1 MISLIIPF
9 YNCEKTAD
17 ETIRKIKKYKEENN
31 MSFELIAVDDGSLDN
46 TKKVLSKYA
55 CSDIIITG
63 YEKNRGKG
71 GALREGVMAA
81 NGDKIIF
88 TDSDLAYGLKH
99 LQEFSNALD
108 SSEIVIG
115 TRRQDKNINESYGIK
130 RNISSRLFSKCV
142 QLILGLN
149 ISDTQCGFKGYREKT
164 AKMLFRD
171 LEIYGF
177 GFDLE
182 ILAKAKAAG
191 IQITQLP
198 VVMENNSI
206 NSNVGLISDGIK
218 MIFDMFKIKKIVKR
232 IHN

>member
-9 YNCEKTAD
+9 YNCEQTAD

-198 VVMENNSI
+198 VVMENNSA

>member
-9 YNCEKTAD
+9 YNCEQTAD

>member
-149 ISDTQCGFKGYREKT
+149 ISDTQCGFKGYRKKT

-198 VVMENNSI
+198 VVMENNSA
-206 NSNVGLISDGIK
+206 NSNVGLISDGLK